1 MNAERFLRSMT
12 IDYGRW
18 RDGEGYDLEALAQ
31 ASPEDRAVIEAAVLL
46 HQPRS
51 WHDVEA
57 LALLDTPCSREAIL
71 AAREDPDPM
80 TRAAVLRHAPQLL
93 TADDRTAMIVEGL
106 ETAEFYAG
114 LSQFLDQAEAWHP
127 PPVIEALFRGVL
139 RSQGEVAVHFAAML
153 MYLHGRAAEPFD
165 WELRPFFLRFHT
177 ADPGERETA
186 FRELCRRIGADQP
199 R

>member
-1 MNAERFLRSMT
+1 MSAERFLQSMA

-18 RDGEGYDLEALAQ
+18 RDGEGYDLEALAR
-31 ASPEDRAVIEAAVLL
+31 ASPEDRAVIEAAVLA

-57 LALLDTPCSREAIL
+57 LALLDTPRSREAIL
-71 AAREDPDPM
+71 AAREDLDPM

-93 TADDRTAMIVEGL
+93 TDEERTAMIVDGL

-114 LSQFLDQAEAWHP
+114 LSQFLDHVEEWHP
-127 PPVIEALFRGVL
+127 APVIEALLRGV
-139 RSQGEVAVHFAAML
+139 RRGQGEVAVHFAAML

-165 WELRPFFLRFHT
+165 WELRPFFLRFNT
-177 ADPGERETA
+177 AEPGEREAA
-186 FRELCRRIGADQP
+186 FRELCQRIGTDARP
-199 R
+199 